1 MISKRVLE
9 LIFPSSFKQD
19 PDFRSVIRTYMQQ
32 SAFHDTFRF
41 TINGLQKWPHITPT
55 HDAKALAIEFYR
67 HLRDFLVTHSV
78 ASKLH

>member
-9 LIFPSSFKQD
+9 LIFPTSFKQN
-19 PDFRSVIRTYMQQ
+19 PDFRSLICMYVQQ

-41 TINGLQKWPHITPT
+41 TINGLQKWRHITPT

-67 HLRDFLVTHSV
+67 YLSDFLVTHSV